1 MRKKNPN
8 FNNDRSRDSEGNDR
22 SERPANRKPRKSG
35 DRPARKSHSGGGRP
49 EGGNRKPFGR
59 KPEGSRSFGEGKE
72 RRPVERRSG
81 ERSEG
86 EGERRDFKRSDDKR
100 SYNRSGSEGGRERR
114 DFKKPGEKRPFGR
127 SSGSDSRFRSGNE
140 SRGERGG
147 EERRSSFRDRNER
160 SGERGNSGFKGESK
174 RSFDKSDRPKRSF
187 DRDDRPK
194 RDFKQNDRPKRSFDR
209 EDRPK
214 RDFQRDDRP
223 KRSFDRD
230 DRPKKSFGNRE
241 KPAYANFR
249 NKRKAAIAEKPDDG
263 LIRLNKYVANAGICS
278 RRQADEYIKTGVV
291 EVNGTVIT
299 EMGFKVKP
307 EDDVRF
313 DGQRISPEKKVY
325 VLLNKPKGFITT
337 TSDER
342 DRKTV
347 MDLVAGA
354 SKSRLFPVGRL
365 DRQTTGVLLF
375 TNDGHL
381 AKKLTHPSHNIK
393 KIYHVVL
400 DRNLHG
406 DDMGKIRDGI
416 RMEEGIA
423 KVDKISFIEGKAH
436 NEVGVEIHIGWNRV
450 VRRIF
455 EKLGYKIENLDRVQF
470 AGLTKKNVKRGD
482 WRTLDDKEVNFLH
495 ML

>member
-8 FNNDRSRDSEGNDR
+8 FSKDHSNRESDSRRESNRPKSRTNR
-22 SERPANRKPRKSG
+22 SETSKSSDKSERKSF
-35 DRPARKSHSGGGRP
+35 RKKS
-49 EGGNRKPFGR
+49 N
-59 KPEGSRSFGEGKE
+59 
-72 RRPVERRSG
+72 
-81 ERSEG
+81 
-86 EGERRDFKRSDDKR
+86 
-100 SYNRSGSEGGRERR
+100 NRSGSRGRENGPNTEKRGFNPNDSENSSRKSFIKNRTEGSSTKEEYSGNGDRR
-114 DFKKPGEKRPFGR
+114 AKKSFDGKPKDKGRFGKNAGEKRGFAADR
-127 SSGSDSRFRSGNE
+127 SE
-140 SRGERGG
+140 ST
-147 EERRSSFRDRNER
+147 
-160 SGERGNSGFKGESK
+160 
-174 RSFDKSDRPKRSF
+174 DKKSF
-187 DRDDRPK
+187 DR
-194 RDFKQNDRPKRSFDR
+194 
-209 EDRPK
+209 
-214 RDFQRDDRP
+214 
-223 KRSFDRD
+223 
-230 DRPKKSFGNRE
+230 KSFAKGKFKGKSDEE
-241 KPAYANFR
+241 KFVKGKSDYKKNKPHGDRKRPDFNKFR
-249 NKRKAAIAEKPDDG
+249 NKRNAKINEKPDDG

-278 RRQADEYIKTGVV
+278 RRQADEYIRTGLV

-299 EMGFKVKP
+299 EMGYKVKA

-325 VLLNKPKGFITT
+325 LLLNKPKGFITT

-347 MDLVAGA
+347 MDLVANA
-354 SKSRLFPVGRL
+354 TTSRLFPVGRL

-375 TNDGHL
+375 TNDGHM

-400 DRNLHG
+400 DKNLHG
-406 DDMGKIRDGI
+406 DDMGKIREGI

-455 EKLGYKIENLDRVQF
+455 EKLGYKIEHLDRVQF

-482 WRTLDDKEVNFLH
+482 WRMLDGKEVNFLQ